1 MKKLGFFIIAM
12 AMLVVM
18 TGFVAAE
25 RNDPATPEI
34 QGISTATSVQ
44 AQGTVTEA
52 DSLAWTLA
60 ANMTP
65 GMGNQMAIGIGAPL
79 TDSKV
84 QYTTGYNDYVTAVS
98 GQTTFAKTM
107 AVSTGNKIA
116 DQSNVAA
123 HTDLQFIAIDTGRAT
138 RSEDLLIDGV
148 ANATSTSEAILC
160 PFASAAS
167 AVIPPYCNIV
177 QAGSSIDTTLTS
189 TVTNANDR
197 FVGTDST
204 FPVALNY
211 NIAAKGITLSD
222 GTSSPM
228 IGSASAYLKVHTQEA
243 RNSSTVKSEDLV
255 YSETSTASGLI
266 NSFNKGFA
274 YQGGFNLI

>member
-1 MKKLGFFIIAM
+1 MKKLGIFIIAL
-12 AMLVVM
+12 AVLVVT

-34 QGISTATSVQ
+34 QGISTATSIQ
-44 AQGTVTEA
+44 AQGTVTET

-65 GMGNQMAIGIGAPL
+65 GMGNQMAVAIGAPL
-79 TDSKV
+79 TNSKV
-84 QYTTGYNDYVTAVS
+84 QYTTGYNDALSAVS
-98 GQTTFAKTM
+98 GQTTFVKTM
-107 AVSTGNKIA
+107 AVSTANKIA

-138 RSEDLLIDGV
+138 RSEDILIDGV
-148 ANATSTSEAILC
+148 ANSTSTSEAILC
-160 PFASAAS
+160 PFASATS

-177 QAGSSIDTTLTS
+177 QAGSAIDTTLTS

-204 FPVALNY
+204 FPIALNY

-228 IGSASAYLKVHTQEA
+228 IGSASAYLKVHIQDA
-243 RNSSTVKSEDLV
+243 RNNTTVRSEDLV
-255 YSETSTASGLI
+255 YSEITTASGLI
-266 NSFNKGFA
+266 NAFSKGFA

>member
-1 MKKLGFFIIAM
+1 MKKLGIFIIAL
-12 AMLVVM
+12 AVLVVM
-18 TGFVAAE
+18 TGVVAAE

-34 QGISTATSVQ
+34 QGISTATSIQ
-44 AQGTVTEA
+44 AQGTVTET

-65 GMGNQMAIGIGAPL
+65 GMGNQMAVGIGAPL

-84 QYTTGYNDYVTAVS
+84 QYTTGYNDALSAVS

-107 AVSTGNKIA
+107 AVSTANKIA

-138 RSEDLLIDGV
+138 RSEDILIDGV
-148 ANATSTSEAILC
+148 ANSTSTREAILC
-160 PFASAAS
+160 PFASATS

-177 QAGSSIDTTLTS
+177 QAGSAIDTTLTS

-204 FPVALNY
+204 FPIALNY

-228 IGSASAYLKVHTQEA
+228 IGSASAYFKVHIQDA
-243 RNSSTVKSEDLV
+243 RNNTTTKSEDLV
-255 YSETSTASGLI
+255 YSETATASGLI
-266 NSFNKGFA
+266 NAFSKGFA